1 MKRLGICVG
10 LPLAVVAL
18 AACGSGNKSSS
29 SSTPAASGTTT
40 PASSTPAAKGTAV
53 DVKSS
58 KLGRYLVD
66 GTGRTVYLFEKDKGG
81 KSACYGACSKVWSPV
96 STNGSPSAGTGVAA
110 AKLSTVKRTDGVTQV
125 VYNGHPLYRY
135 DDDHKP
141 GQMEGEG
148 SKEFGA
154 EWYVVSPKGSKVEE
168 EGS

>member
-1 MKRLGICVG
+1 MKRFLPYAGMG
-10 LPLAVVAL
+10 LVLAVVG
-18 AACGSGNKSSS
+18 CGGGSKKTT
-29 SSTPAASGTTT
+29 STPAASSTSTPATST
-40 PASSTPAAKGTAV
+40 PASKGTAV
-53 DVKSS
+53 DVRSS

-81 KSACYGACSKVWSPV
+81 KSACYGACAKVWTPLE
-96 STNGSPSAGTGVAA
+96 TKGSPSAGSGVAA
-110 AKLSTVKRTDGVTQV
+110 GKLSTVKRTDGVTQV
-125 VYNGHPLYRY
+125 VYNGHPLYHY

-154 EWYVVSPKGSKVEE
+154 EWYVLSPKGSKLEE